1 MKVTKSHEYFRREQ
15 VDLLDMTV
23 IIHEVLLTSAMD
35 TTSAFSA
42 RRASES
48 ALDALEGDAD
58 FMTRTC
64 DCRTNALTRQAHKKD
79 FNHMLSRLEQEDE
92 DIMSVEEALV
102 EQDEMI
108 SD

>member
-1 MKVTKSHEYFRREQ
+1 M
-15 VDLLDMTV
+15 
-23 IIHEVLLTSAMD
+23 IIHEVVLTSATD

-42 RRASES
+42 RRASEF

-58 FMTRTC
+58 FMTQTC
-64 DCRTNALTRQAHKKD
+64 DCRTKTPTRQANKKD
-79 FNHMLSRLEQEDE
+79 FNHILSRLEQEDD

-102 EQDEMI
+102 QDDMV

>member
-1 MKVTKSHEYFRREQ
+1 M
-15 VDLLDMTV
+15 
-23 IIHEVLLTSAMD
+23 IIHEVVLTSATD

-42 RRASES
+42 RWGSEF

-64 DCRTNALTRQAHKKD
+64 DCRTKTPTRAANKKD
-79 FNHMLSRLEQEDE
+79 FNNMLSRLEQEDD

-102 EQDEMI
+102 GQDDSPIEG
-108 SD
+108 SYTYR

>member
-1 MKVTKSHEYFRREQ
+1 MV
-15 VDLLDMTV
+15 
-23 IIHEVLLTSAMD
+23 LTSAID

-42 RRASES
+42 RRASEF

-64 DCRTNALTRQAHKKD
+64 DCRTKTVARQGNKKD
-79 FNHMLSRLEQEDE
+79 FNHMLSQLEQEDE
-92 DIMSVEEALV
+92 DIMLVEEALGG
-102 EQDEMI
+102 QDDMM